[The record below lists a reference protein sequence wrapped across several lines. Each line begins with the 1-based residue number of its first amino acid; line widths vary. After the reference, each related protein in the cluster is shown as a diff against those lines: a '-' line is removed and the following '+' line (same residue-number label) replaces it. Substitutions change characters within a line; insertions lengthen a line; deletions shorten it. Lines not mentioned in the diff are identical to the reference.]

1 MKPAKLKTGKS
12 TSSAYTTW
20 IMSSCRLEQVAVLA
34 AAVPNSPGVSTFQGL
49 VRVVPGAHEV
59 VLASSARHPLDAV
72 SLRPLLVLILPSLW
86 TFWMDTV
93 LPHRRRNTWAANQFP
108 GASATGA
115 TANMPYE
122 NLGPY
127 AGEHIEIGSEL
138 SAEAPVWKAYVL
150 ESDRQDKEMCDDW
163 DRSLDVLLVFAA
175 LFSAISTAFILESM
189 KKLQPDPADIT
200 ASTLLDIS
208 RTLVAISN
216 GQSPPPLNT
225 TASEQA
231 PFTPSPATIWIN
243 SLCQKMVPQVHVQA
257 LGWRMQGVMD
267 VLPALM
273 HIALALFVAGLVV
286 LLWDTNQQVA
296 LPVVVVSSVFF
307 ALYVA
312 ITILPTISTSCPYE
326 TALSEAFKWLL
337 LVPPCILLGAQAILL
352 LTWSLVFRM
361 LSKLWGYRYLHG
373 GLRQGFLKIRKNTLH
388 KVQRLMHLIKL
399 RPLLSSMDERH
410 SSNVPMDD
418 TTSGAL
424 YWLISNSE
432 HSDHVNIALQAISG
446 AELHLMD
453 ALRKDWILNQIE
465 AQLRMWC
472 MGATR
477 GNAAPS
483 HAGHHRV
490 LVSLFRALS
499 RALATDPRCNVVWY
513 DLSLDQWREY
523 LTELYHHVEA
533 ILPAYEVLFR
543 YQDSD
548 PPKDEVTAHNAAA
561 MMIMSY
567 FDLQPHFERELL
579 RYSLQRLDPD
589 LYSVFRRST
598 KGAVSSAIMITKRH
612 LNGDIVLS
620 RSALVAL
627 SEGFMYFIL
636 REIFNRGDQN
646 RFEEALIILVR
657 IYLQQSEI
665 SSERLRY
672 TIAVALASA
681 ALASDRNYIEAD
693 RYRYSGGGAHHPAVK
708 LISQYLHKE
717 MGMVKNSK
725 VMRDLFV
732 FGITRMLPT
741 LGYSILDSDLEPIL
755 GECKRVGNGDRIYR
769 VGSDIARVATL
780 KPPLLWIDHLAN
792 TIMTCLQQL
801 PIVSCS
807 TTTEANIVR
816 YLKGLSENRRLSCPR
831 GEPTRDSVQGLC
843 NVRSN
848 DLWDFGLKFLVLD
861 PSRSGETAL
870 RRVGQC
876 ELAEQLYQVSRDPQS
891 PVSPQAMQRL
901 LRLIKDIVECEGAAP
916 ESIESAFGSLKTTV
930 DFPRTPAEI
939 VSKLNLEEIWYKRLD
954 AMISSEDVQEVDGSF
969 IAMMT
974 EGYTPEES
982 VREKWQELGR
992 RLEAK
997 KEMARQGM
1005 AEPDHVEA
1013 ESAGADS
1020 SGQGPVESENGGVL
1034 CWGPDY

>member
-499 RALATDPRCNVVWY
+499 RALATDPRCNVVC
-513 DLSLDQWREY
+513 DIARIRS
-523 LTELYHHVEA
+523 
-533 ILPAYEVLFR
+533 
-543 YQDSD
+543 DSD

-831 GEPTRDSVQGLC
+831 GEPTRDSVQGL
-843 NVRSN
+843 S
-848 DLWDFGLKFLVLD
+848 
-861 PSRSGETAL
+861 L

-916 ESIESAFGSLKTTV
+916 ESIESAF
-930 DFPRTPAEI
+930 AEI